1 MQPELFQ
8 YINSLNARRRRQ
20 RKLGWG
26 LILFGICAYIDGA
39 AGTSLPPLWF
49 GGLWAFA
56 IGTPLIVAGVVA
68 LLVSYK
74 LPIREALMLANLQQ
88 GKLTAPGLSI
98 DQKETLDTAEEI
110 LAHLRQ
116 KGYAQVSSD
125 EMEEGVVVYHIS
137 GFSRL

>member
-98 DQKETLDTAEEI
+98 GLDVTLDTAEEI

-137 GFSRL
+137 GVSRL